1 MAAFREKL
9 AAGVGSW
16 EAGMALGF
24 EKSAIDLT
32 IEDWAKV
39 EKYNECLERLIKRRK
54 PEVTA
59 TGDLLESKTAWK
71 CTLLQQSLLYRIT
84 ALASGCAAMWNTGN
98 VVGSILCARALLE
111 TIVLAHHVRE
121 ELLRLGPAKNA
132 DAIDDLANSH
142 LFATRNEETIAGG
155 YGHQARNILTYVD
168 KFDKKVA
175 GVRDAYDFLSEF
187 AHPNGSGHLF
197 TYGEINKQT
206 GAVTFHE
213 AAPRVLGI
221 QGHVVTCFALIQFV
235 EFILDA
241 FDEIVPLLAEVD
253 KGQGPWINS
262 PGTFI
267 RRS

>member
-1 MAAFREKL
+1 M
-9 AAGVGSW
+9 
-16 EAGMALGF
+16 
-24 EKSAIDLT
+24 T
-32 IEDWAKV
+32 IEDWEKV
-39 EKYNECLERLIKRRK
+39 AKYNECLERLIRRRK

-71 CTLLQQSLLYRIT
+71 YALLQQSLLYRIT

-98 VVGSILCARALLE
+98 VVGSILCGRALLE

-121 ELLRLGPAKNA
+121 ELLRLSTAKDG
-132 DAIDDLANSH
+132 DAIDELANAH
-142 LFATRNEETIAGG
+142 LFATRNAETIADG
-155 YGHQARNILTYVD
+155 YGHQARSILTYVD
-168 KFDKKVA
+168 KFDKKIP

-197 TYGEINKQT
+197 TYGEMNKQT
-206 GAVTFHE
+206 GTVTFHD

-221 QGHVVTCFALIQFV
+221 QGHVVTCFMLIQFV
-235 EFILDA
+235 ELILDT
-241 FDEIVPLLAEVD
+241 FDGTIPLLAEYD

-267 RRS
+267 RR

>member
-1 MAAFREKL
+1 MA
-9 AAGVGSW
+9 S
-16 EAGMALGF
+16 GF

-32 IEDWAKV
+32 SEDWANV
-39 EKYNECLERLIKRRK
+39 ERYNACLERLIKRRK

-71 CTLLQQSLLYRIT
+71 CATLQQSLLYRIT
-84 ALASGCAAMWNTGN
+84 ALGTGCASMWNVGN
-98 VVGSILCARALLE
+98 VVGSILCGRALLE
-111 TIVLAHHVRE
+111 TIVVAHHVRD
-121 ELLRLGPAKNA
+121 ELLRLVPAKDV

-142 LFATRNEETIAGG
+142 LFATRNEETIASGH
-155 YGHQARNILTYVD
+155 GHQARSILTYVD
-168 KFDKKVA
+168 KFDKKIA

-197 TYGEINKQT
+197 TYGEMNRQT

-221 QGHVVTCFALIQFV
+221 QGHVITCFMLIQFV
-235 EFILDA
+235 ELILDT
-241 FDEIVPLLAEVD
+241 FDETIPILAEVD

-267 RRS
+267 GRS